1 VAEEMD
7 EVLYA
12 FLKQSFAPGAH
23 EYRLSKGKPEII
35 LVISRYFSDNGR

>member
-1 VAEEMD
+1 MD

-23 EYRLSKGKPEII
+23 EYRLSHGKFEII
-35 LVISRYFSDNGR
+35 VVMSWYFSDNGK